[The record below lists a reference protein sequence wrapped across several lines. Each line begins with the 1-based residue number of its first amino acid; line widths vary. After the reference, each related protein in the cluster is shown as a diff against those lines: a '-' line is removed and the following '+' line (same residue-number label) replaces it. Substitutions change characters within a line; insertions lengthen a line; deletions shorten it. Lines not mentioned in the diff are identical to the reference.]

1 MSVRTWAGIVA
12 GVAAVS
18 LVAGC
23 GSGGAGE
30 SGEDG
35 DSGEASGESLV
46 VWFPGKSESEMALI
60 NDTIVPA
67 FEEETGAQ
75 VEVTF
80 VDWPDLSPKLS
91 AAFAA
96 GTAPDVIGHGVAA
109 TADLAANERVLDLSS
124 YIDEMDPELRDDISV
139 ALEGGEV
146 GGTPYMVPLIM
157 TARMLV
163 YSGADFTEAG
173 LDPEAPPATWEEVHE
188 VAEQL
193 TVRDGDQ
200 ITRSGLLL
208 GSQPIANQQSFATLL
223 WSNGGD
229 FLNEDDTEAVM
240 NSPEGVEALQY
251 FVDLYQGENPVDG
264 MLGVEWSA
272 LPVGEQPVIAGTAS
286 MQLVSAGA
294 IVDYQAAAPDRD
306 LRLMP
311 PPAFEGSEP
320 GTFGG
325 PGNGLMINADSEVPD
340 LAWEFI
346 ASMVEP
352 ETNLTYAQE
361 LGQLPI
367 HASAIES
374 DYITS
379 NPELVTAVEALP
391 YTSGNPNVPGWVQM
405 RDAMGQHL
413 ERALHGEAD
422 PADALDQSASEVDE
436 IIASGS

>member
-1 MSVRTWAGIVA
+1 MPSRTWAGTVA
-12 GVAAVS
+12 GAAALS
-18 LVAGC
+18 LLVAC
-23 GSGGAGE
+23 SGGGGAD
-30 SGEDG
+30 DG
-35 DSGEASGESLV
+35 DDAGAGDTLT

-67 FEEETGAQ
+67 FEEETGAE

-80 VDWPDLSPKLS
+80 VDWPDLSPKLN

-109 TADLAANERVLDLSS
+109 TADLAANERILDLSS
-124 YIDEMDPELRDDISV
+124 YIDELDPELHDDV
-139 ALEGGEV
+139 ATALAGGEV

-157 TARMLV
+157 TSRLLV

-173 LDPEAPPATWEEVHE
+173 LDPDAPPATWEEVRE
-188 VAEQL
+188 TAEQL

-223 WSNGGD
+223 WSHGGD
-229 FLNEDDTEAVM
+229 FLNEDDSEAILD
-240 NSPEGVEALQY
+240 SPEGVEALQY
-251 FVDLYQGENPVDG
+251 FADLYQGENPVDG
-264 MLGVEWSA
+264 LLGVEWSG
-272 LPVGEQPVIAGTAS
+272 LPIGEQPVVAGTAS

-294 IVDYQAAAPDRD
+294 IVDYQEAAPDRD
-306 LRLMP
+306 LRLMAP
-311 PPAFEGSEP
+311 PSFDGHEP

-325 PGNGLMINADSEVPD
+325 PGNGLMINADSDVPD

-346 ASMVEP
+346 AGMIDP
-352 ETNLTYAQE
+352 ETNLTYSQE

-367 HASAIES
+367 HASAVES

-379 NPELVTAVEALP
+379 NPDLVRAVESLP
-391 YTSGNPNVPGWVQM
+391 YAHPNPNVPGWVQM

-413 ERALHGEAD
+413 ERALHGEAE
-422 PADALDQSASEVDE
+422 PADALEASAAEMDE
-436 IIASGS
+436 ILAAGS